1 MADVRA
7 ALIDWVAAQRFHLL
21 ALVSTWSAIDSW
33 SLDTRGLA
41 RMHARLAGD
50 FADLGSVTRIPG
62 GERIGID
69 AAGRETTTPLGDI
82 LHVRRGKND
91 AALRVLLAIH
101 MDTVYPPAVGHP
113 DDAAQSAAVR
123 EMGQPAVRLEENGRI
138 LRGPGVAD
146 AKGGL
151 AVMRMAIEAFERFG
165 ARDRLAW
172 EVLVNADEEI
182 GSPGSAAVLAEAAR
196 RNDLGLVFEPA
207 LDERGSL
214 ASARK
219 GSGNFTIVVRGRAAH
234 AGRHF
239 SEGRSAVVAAAG
251 LARAIDGLNAIG
263 RDLTANV
270 AALHGGEGFNVVPD
284 LAILR
289 VNLRAATADDAAWGE
304 RRLRE
309 LAAETGR
316 AEGITAELHGGF
328 HCPPKPL
335 DPPTERLLSHV
346 AACGRSLGLA
356 IEWRP
361 TGGACDGNK
370 LAAAGLP
377 TVDTLGVRGGGL
389 HSPREYLVVESLVER
404 ATLTAILLCGLADG
418 SLPWPR
424 AASRAGG

>member
-1 MADVRA
+1 VNPPPADE
-7 ALIDWVAAQRFHLL
+7 
-21 ALVSTWSAIDSW
+21 
-33 SLDTRGLA
+33 
-41 RMHARLAGD
+41 
-50 FADLGSVTRIPG
+50 P
-62 GERIGID
+62 
-69 AAGRETTTPLGDI
+69 
-82 LHVRRGKND
+82 
-91 AALRVLLAIH
+91 LRVLLAIH
-101 MDTVYPPAVGHP
+101 MDTVYPPAAHDPGEAGLP
-113 DDAAQSAAVR
+113 
-123 EMGQPAVRLEENGRI
+123 PVRLEEDGRI

-151 AVMRMAIEAFERFG
+151 AVLRMALEAFERFG
-165 ARDRLAW
+165 NRDRLAW
-172 EVLVNADEEI
+172 EVIVNADEEI

-196 RNDLGLVFEPA
+196 RHDLGLVFEPA
-207 LDERGSL
+207 LDEQGSL

-251 LARAIDGLNAIG
+251 LALAIDAFNAAG
-263 RDLTANV
+263 RGLTANV

-304 RRLRE
+304 RRLGE
-309 LAAETGR
+309 IAAEAGGT
-316 AEGITAELHGGF
+316 EGIVATLHGGF

-335 DPPTERLLSHV
+335 DPPTEQLLRHV
-346 AACGRSLGLA
+346 AACGRHLGLA

-389 HSPREYLVVESLVER
+389 HSPRESLVVESLVER
-404 ATLTAILLCGLADG
+404 ATLTALLLCGLADG

-424 AASRAGG
+424 RSTGP